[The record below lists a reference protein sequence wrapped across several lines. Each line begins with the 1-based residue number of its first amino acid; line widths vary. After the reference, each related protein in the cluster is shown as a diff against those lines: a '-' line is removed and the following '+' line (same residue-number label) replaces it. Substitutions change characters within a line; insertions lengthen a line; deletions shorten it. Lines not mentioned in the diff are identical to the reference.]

1 MESLEAEQELVT
13 RPDVDVAVAPG
24 DMVERENHISI
35 DQDEQ
40 ERPQT
45 TQKHLSHVQHDSMVT
60 VRLSEPP
67 PPALH
72 VDTSLPSKEVI
83 EDKRERGLDTSDVIY
98 EKAEEG
104 VDEDSPRI
112 TMVDVDGNE
121 VLSPSG
127 SESPASQHDLSRRG
141 SDSSEA
147 SMEGDGVNWEELQ
160 QTEEKEPRNENSDDV
175 SLNHSFSRLC

>member
-1 MESLEAEQELVT
+1 METLEAEKELVT
-13 RPDVDVAVAPG
+13 RPADVDVAVAQG
-24 DMVERENHISI
+24 DEVEKEKHISI
-35 DQDEQ
+35 SPNEQ

-45 TQKHLSHVQHDSMVT
+45 TQKHISHVPHDSMVT

-72 VDTSLPSKEVI
+72 VDTSLPSKEI
-83 EDKRERGLDTSDVIY
+83 EDKKERELDTPDIIH
-98 EKAEEG
+98 EKEEEA
-104 VDEDSPRI
+104 DEDSPRI
-112 TMVDVDGNE
+112 TTIDVDGNE

-175 SLNHSFSRLC
+175 SLHQTLYESC